1 MFMRNTRKK
10 FLFAFML
17 FVFVSTISKPLTLT
31 AATRTKTNNF
41 PQIKI
46 VQCGKL
52 TEKMLTHRKGKNI
65 IYIEVITGQV
75 INNKLDGEIINKGT
89 FFHSYI
95 SYKDVEGARKGS
107 RIITYCIYNPYTNY
121 EDDVALRLD
130 FIMKK

>member
-1 MFMRNTRKK
+1 MNNTRTKK
-10 FLFAFML
+10 RIIFAFML
-17 FVFVSTISKPLTLT
+17 LVFVSTISKPLTLT
-31 AATRTKTNNF
+31 AATKTNKF
-41 PQIKI
+41 PKIKI

-75 INNKLDGEIINKGT
+75 INNKLDGEITNKGT

-130 FIMKK
+130 FVVRK

>member
-1 MFMRNTRKK
+1 MFMRNTRKY

-17 FVFVSTISKPLTLT
+17 LVFVSTISKPLTLT
-31 AATRTKTNNF
+31 AATRTNNF

-52 TEKMLTHRKGKNI
+52 TEKMLTHRKGKNV

-75 INNKLDGEIINKGT
+75 INNKLDGKITNKGT

-95 SYKDVEGARKGS
+95 SYKDVESARKGS

-121 EDDVALRLD
+121 EDDIALRLD
-130 FIMKK
+130 FVVRK